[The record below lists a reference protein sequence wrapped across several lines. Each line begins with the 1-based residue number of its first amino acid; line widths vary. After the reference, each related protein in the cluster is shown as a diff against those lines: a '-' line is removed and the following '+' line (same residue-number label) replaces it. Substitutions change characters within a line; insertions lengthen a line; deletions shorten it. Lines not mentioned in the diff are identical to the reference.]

1 MNGFL
6 KNGLLVVG
14 GVGLGSMVTQKA
26 IVDTLHSKEIAMRQ
40 NWRECQEVLFEN
52 RKGADDVLDNLRW
65 VISKYGH
72 ATLADFYDLAGVR
85 ALYEEGG
92 DTMAEYPNNSHSA
105 REKSTATAAGK
116 TEKKLDKVVTGAA
129 KTKKKSE
136 ARRFLNIFAPDD
148 AENVKSSILSDVI
161 VPGVKAAIAD
171 VTSIVLFGDTGR
183 IGSRKSDGSR
193 IAYQKYYDD
202 RRDDRR
208 EYGRPRA
215 AVGFEYD
222 DIIFETRGDAD
233 LVLDQ
238 LESAIAK
245 YEVASVADLYDLA
258 GVTCRNYTA
267 NRYGWSDIQSAKVV
281 RTSEGYVIRLP
292 RAVQIN

>member
-1 MNGFL
+1 
-6 KNGLLVVG
+6 
-14 GVGLGSMVTQKA
+14 
-26 IVDTLHSKEIAMRQ
+26 
-40 NWRECQEVLFEN
+40 
-52 RKGADDVLDNLRW
+52 
-65 VISKYGH
+65 
-72 ATLADFYDLAGVR
+72 
-85 ALYEEGG
+85 
-92 DTMAEYPNNSHSA
+92 MAEYPNNSHSA
-105 REKSTATAAGK
+105 RERSDAAAAGK

-148 AENVKSSILSDVI
+148 AENVKNSILSDVI

-171 VTSIVLFGDTGR
+171 VISIVLFGDTGR
-183 IGSRKSDGSR
+183 IGSRKSGGSR

>member
-1 MNGFL
+1 M
-6 KNGLLVVG
+6 
-14 GVGLGSMVTQKA
+14 
-26 IVDTLHSKEIAMRQ
+26 
-40 NWRECQEVLFEN
+40 
-52 RKGADDVLDNLRW
+52 
-65 VISKYGH
+65 
-72 ATLADFYDLAGVR
+72 
-85 ALYEEGG
+85 
-92 DTMAEYPNNSHSA
+92 
-105 REKSTATAAGK
+105 
-116 TEKKLDKVVTGAA
+116 VTGAA

-171 VTSIVLFGDTGR
+171 VISIVLFGDTGR
-183 IGSRKSDGSR
+183 IGSRKSGGSR

-292 RAVQIN
+292 RAVQINYRHLYPAERHVVGRHHREEDGKLDHWPGQPGGGAQAERGAEVRRQPQDPVLGQQL

>member
-1 MNGFL
+1 
-6 KNGLLVVG
+6 
-14 GVGLGSMVTQKA
+14 
-26 IVDTLHSKEIAMRQ
+26 
-40 NWRECQEVLFEN
+40 
-52 RKGADDVLDNLRW
+52 
-65 VISKYGH
+65 
-72 ATLADFYDLAGVR
+72 
-85 ALYEEGG
+85 
-92 DTMAEYPNNSHSA
+92 MAEYPNNSHSA

-171 VTSIVLFGDTGR
+171 VISIVLFGDTGR
-183 IGSRKSDGSR
+183 IGSRKSGGSR

-292 RAVQIN
+292 RGRFKHYGGASQVRLRDFFGS

>member
-1 MNGFL
+1 M
-6 KNGLLVVG
+6 
-14 GVGLGSMVTQKA
+14 T
-26 IVDTLHSKEIAMRQ
+26 
-40 NWRECQEVLFEN
+40 
-52 RKGADDVLDNLRW
+52 
-65 VISKYGH
+65 
-72 ATLADFYDLAGVR
+72 
-85 ALYEEGG
+85 
-92 DTMAEYPNNSHSA
+92 EYPNNSHSA
-105 REKSTATAAGK
+105 REKSDAAAAGK

-129 KTKKKSE
+129 RTKKKSE
-136 ARRFLNIFAPDD
+136 ARRFLNIFVPEDT
-148 AENVKSSILSDVI
+148 ERVKSSILVDVI
-161 VPGVKAAIAD
+161 VPGVKSAIAD
-171 VTSIVLFGDTGR
+171 MISIILFGDTGR
-183 IGSRKSDGSR
+183 IGGRKSGGSR

-208 EYGRPRA
+208 DYGRPRA

-245 YEVASVADLYDLA
+245 YDVASVADLYDLA

-267 NRYGWSDIQSAKVV
+267 NRYGWTDIQAAKVV

>member
-1 MNGFL
+1 
-6 KNGLLVVG
+6 
-14 GVGLGSMVTQKA
+14 
-26 IVDTLHSKEIAMRQ
+26 
-40 NWRECQEVLFEN
+40 
-52 RKGADDVLDNLRW
+52 
-65 VISKYGH
+65 
-72 ATLADFYDLAGVR
+72 
-85 ALYEEGG
+85 
-92 DTMAEYPNNSHSA
+92 MAEYPNNSHSA
-105 REKSTATAAGK
+105 REKTGTAAGK

-129 KTKKKSE
+129 RTKKKSE
-136 ARRFLNIFAPDD
+136 ARKFFNIFVPDD
-148 AENVKSSILSDVI
+148 TENVKSSILSDVI

-171 VTSIVLFGDTGR
+171 VISIVLFGDTGR
-183 IGSRKSDGSR
+183 IGGRKSGGSR

-222 DIIFETRGDAD
+222 DIVFETRGDAD

-245 YEVASVADLYDLA
+245 YDVASVADLYDLA

-267 NRYGWSDIQSAKVV
+267 NRYGWSDIQAAKVV
-281 RTSEGYVIRLP
+281 RTSDGYVIRLP

>member
-1 MNGFL
+1 
-6 KNGLLVVG
+6 
-14 GVGLGSMVTQKA
+14 
-26 IVDTLHSKEIAMRQ
+26 
-40 NWRECQEVLFEN
+40 
-52 RKGADDVLDNLRW
+52 
-65 VISKYGH
+65 
-72 ATLADFYDLAGVR
+72 
-85 ALYEEGG
+85 
-92 DTMAEYPNNSHSA
+92 MAEYPNNSHSA

-116 TEKKLDKVVTGAA
+116 TEKKLDKVVTGSA
-129 KTKKKSE
+129 KTKNKSE
-136 ARRFLNIFAPDD
+136 ARSFLNICAPDD

-171 VTSIVLFGDTGR
+171 VISIVLFGDTGR
-183 IGSRKSDGSR
+183 IGSRKSGGSR

>member
-1 MNGFL
+1 M
-6 KNGLLVVG
+6 K
-14 GVGLGSMVTQKA
+14 KR
-26 IVDTLHSKEIAMRQ
+26 KRQ
-40 NWRECQEVLFEN
+40 R
-52 RKGADDVLDNLRW
+52 
-65 VISKYGH
+65 H
-72 ATLADFYDLAGVR
+72 
-85 ALYEEGG
+85 
-92 DTMAEYPNNSHSA
+92 
-105 REKSTATAAGK
+105 
-116 TEKKLDKVVTGAA
+116 
-129 KTKKKSE
+129 
-136 ARRFLNIFAPDD
+136 
-148 AENVKSSILSDVI
+148 
-161 VPGVKAAIAD
+161 
-171 VTSIVLFGDTGR
+171 
-183 IGSRKSDGSR
+183 R

>member
-1 MNGFL
+1 
-6 KNGLLVVG
+6 
-14 GVGLGSMVTQKA
+14 
-26 IVDTLHSKEIAMRQ
+26 
-40 NWRECQEVLFEN
+40 
-52 RKGADDVLDNLRW
+52 
-65 VISKYGH
+65 
-72 ATLADFYDLAGVR
+72 
-85 ALYEEGG
+85 
-92 DTMAEYPNNSHSA
+92 MAEYPNNSHSA
-105 REKSTATAAGK
+105 RKRSDAAAAGK
-116 TEKKLDKVVTGAA
+116 TEKKLNKVVTGAA

-136 ARRFLNIFAPDD
+136 APRFLSIFAPDD

-171 VTSIVLFGDTGR
+171 VISIVLFGDTGR
-183 IGSRKSDGSR
+183 IGSRKSGGSR

>member
-1 MNGFL
+1 
-6 KNGLLVVG
+6 
-14 GVGLGSMVTQKA
+14 
-26 IVDTLHSKEIAMRQ
+26 
-40 NWRECQEVLFEN
+40 
-52 RKGADDVLDNLRW
+52 
-65 VISKYGH
+65 
-72 ATLADFYDLAGVR
+72 
-85 ALYEEGG
+85 
-92 DTMAEYPNNSHSA
+92 MAEYPNNSHSA
-105 REKSTATAAGK
+105 RKRSDAAAAGK
-116 TEKKLDKVVTGAA
+116 TEKKLNKVVTGAA

-136 ARRFLNIFAPDD
+136 ARRVLSIFAPDD

-171 VTSIVLFGDTGR
+171 VISIVLFGDTGR
-183 IGSRKSDGSR
+183 IGSRKSGGSR

-267 NRYGWSDIQSAKVV
+267 NRYGWSDIQSVKVV

>member
-1 MNGFL
+1 
-6 KNGLLVVG
+6 
-14 GVGLGSMVTQKA
+14 
-26 IVDTLHSKEIAMRQ
+26 
-40 NWRECQEVLFEN
+40 
-52 RKGADDVLDNLRW
+52 
-65 VISKYGH
+65 
-72 ATLADFYDLAGVR
+72 
-85 ALYEEGG
+85 
-92 DTMAEYPNNSHSA
+92 MAEYPNNSHSA

-136 ARRFLNIFAPDD
+136 ARRFLNIFVPDD

-171 VTSIVLFGDTGR
+171 VISIVLFGDTGR
-183 IGSRKSDGSR
+183 IGNRKSGGSR

-245 YEVASVADLYDLA
+245 YDVASVADLYDLA

-267 NRYGWSDIQSAKVV
+267 NRYGWTDIQAAKVV

>member
-1 MNGFL
+1 
-6 KNGLLVVG
+6 
-14 GVGLGSMVTQKA
+14 
-26 IVDTLHSKEIAMRQ
+26 
-40 NWRECQEVLFEN
+40 
-52 RKGADDVLDNLRW
+52 
-65 VISKYGH
+65 
-72 ATLADFYDLAGVR
+72 
-85 ALYEEGG
+85 
-92 DTMAEYPNNSHSA
+92 MAEYPNNSHSA

-129 KTKKKSE
+129 KKKKKSE

-171 VTSIVLFGDTGR
+171 VISIVLFGDTGR
-183 IGSRKSDGSR
+183 IGSRKSGGSR

>member
-1 MNGFL
+1 
-6 KNGLLVVG
+6 
-14 GVGLGSMVTQKA
+14 
-26 IVDTLHSKEIAMRQ
+26 
-40 NWRECQEVLFEN
+40 
-52 RKGADDVLDNLRW
+52 
-65 VISKYGH
+65 
-72 ATLADFYDLAGVR
+72 
-85 ALYEEGG
+85 
-92 DTMAEYPNNSHSA
+92 MAEYPNNSHSA

-136 ARRFLNIFAPDD
+136 ARRVLNIFVPDD

-171 VTSIVLFGDTGR
+171 VISIVLFGDTGR
-183 IGSRKSDGSR
+183 IGSRKSGGSR

>member
-1 MNGFL
+1 M
-6 KNGLLVVG
+6 
-14 GVGLGSMVTQKA
+14 T
-26 IVDTLHSKEIAMRQ
+26 
-40 NWRECQEVLFEN
+40 
-52 RKGADDVLDNLRW
+52 
-65 VISKYGH
+65 
-72 ATLADFYDLAGVR
+72 
-85 ALYEEGG
+85 
-92 DTMAEYPNNSHSA
+92 EYPNNSHSA
-105 REKSTATAAGK
+105 REKSDAAAAGK

-129 KTKKKSE
+129 RTKKKSE
-136 ARRFLNIFAPDD
+136 ARRFFNIFVPEDT
-148 AENVKSSILSDVI
+148 ERVKSSILVDVI
-161 VPGVKAAIAD
+161 VPGVKSAIAD
-171 VTSIVLFGDTGR
+171 MISIILFGDTGR
-183 IGSRKSDGSR
+183 IGGRKSGGSR

-208 EYGRPRA
+208 DYGRPRA

-245 YEVASVADLYDLA
+245 YDVASVADLYDLA

-267 NRYGWSDIQSAKVV
+267 NRYGWTDIQAAKVV

>member
-1 MNGFL
+1 
-6 KNGLLVVG
+6 
-14 GVGLGSMVTQKA
+14 
-26 IVDTLHSKEIAMRQ
+26 
-40 NWRECQEVLFEN
+40 
-52 RKGADDVLDNLRW
+52 
-65 VISKYGH
+65 
-72 ATLADFYDLAGVR
+72 
-85 ALYEEGG
+85 
-92 DTMAEYPNNSHSA
+92 MAEYPNNSHSA

-136 ARRFLNIFAPDD
+136 ARRFLNIFVPDD

-171 VTSIVLFGDTGR
+171 VISIVLFGDTGR
-183 IGSRKSDGSR
+183 IGSRKSGGSR

>member
-1 MNGFL
+1 
-6 KNGLLVVG
+6 
-14 GVGLGSMVTQKA
+14 
-26 IVDTLHSKEIAMRQ
+26 
-40 NWRECQEVLFEN
+40 
-52 RKGADDVLDNLRW
+52 
-65 VISKYGH
+65 
-72 ATLADFYDLAGVR
+72 
-85 ALYEEGG
+85 
-92 DTMAEYPNNSHSA
+92 MAEYPNNSHSA

-136 ARRFLNIFAPDD
+136 ARRSLNIFAPDD

-171 VTSIVLFGDTGR
+171 VISIVLFGDTGR
-183 IGSRKSDGSR
+183 IGSRKSGGSR

>member
-1 MNGFL
+1 
-6 KNGLLVVG
+6 
-14 GVGLGSMVTQKA
+14 
-26 IVDTLHSKEIAMRQ
+26 
-40 NWRECQEVLFEN
+40 
-52 RKGADDVLDNLRW
+52 
-65 VISKYGH
+65 
-72 ATLADFYDLAGVR
+72 
-85 ALYEEGG
+85 
-92 DTMAEYPNNSHSA
+92 MAEYPNNSHSA

-136 ARRFLNIFAPDD
+136 ARRLLNIFAPDD

-171 VTSIVLFGDTGR
+171 VISIVLFGDTGR
-183 IGSRKSDGSR
+183 IGSRKSGGSR

>member
-1 MNGFL
+1 
-6 KNGLLVVG
+6 
-14 GVGLGSMVTQKA
+14 
-26 IVDTLHSKEIAMRQ
+26 
-40 NWRECQEVLFEN
+40 
-52 RKGADDVLDNLRW
+52 
-65 VISKYGH
+65 
-72 ATLADFYDLAGVR
+72 
-85 ALYEEGG
+85 
-92 DTMAEYPNNSHSA
+92 MAEYPNNSHSA

-161 VPGVKAAIAD
+161 VPGVNAAIAD
-171 VTSIVLFGDTGR
+171 VISIVLFGDTGR
-183 IGSRKSDGSR
+183 IGGRKSGGSR

-222 DIIFETRGDAD
+222 DIIFETGGTPIWCWTSWSRLSPSMRWPRWRISTIWPA
-233 LVLDQ
+233 LP
-238 LESAIAK
+238 
-245 YEVASVADLYDLA
+245 A
-258 GVTCRNYTA
+258 GITRPTA
-267 NRYGWSDIQSAKVV
+267 TAGRIFNR
-281 RTSEGYVIRLP
+281 P
-292 RAVQIN
+292 RWFGRRRAM

>member
-1 MNGFL
+1 
-6 KNGLLVVG
+6 
-14 GVGLGSMVTQKA
+14 
-26 IVDTLHSKEIAMRQ
+26 
-40 NWRECQEVLFEN
+40 
-52 RKGADDVLDNLRW
+52 
-65 VISKYGH
+65 
-72 ATLADFYDLAGVR
+72 
-85 ALYEEGG
+85 
-92 DTMAEYPNNSHSA
+92 MAEYPNNSHSA

-136 ARRFLNIFAPDD
+136 ARRFLSIFAPDD

-171 VTSIVLFGDTGR
+171 VISIVLFGDTGR
-183 IGSRKSDGSR
+183 IGSRKSGGSR

-267 NRYGWSDIQSAKVV
+267 NRYGWADIQSAKVV

>member
-1 MNGFL
+1 
-6 KNGLLVVG
+6 
-14 GVGLGSMVTQKA
+14 
-26 IVDTLHSKEIAMRQ
+26 
-40 NWRECQEVLFEN
+40 
-52 RKGADDVLDNLRW
+52 
-65 VISKYGH
+65 
-72 ATLADFYDLAGVR
+72 
-85 ALYEEGG
+85 
-92 DTMAEYPNNSHSA
+92 MAEYPNNSHSA

-116 TEKKLDKVVTGAA
+116 TEKKLDKVVTGA
-129 KTKKKSE
+129 KKKKKKSE

-171 VTSIVLFGDTGR
+171 VISIVLFGDTGR
-183 IGSRKSDGSR
+183 IGSRKSGGSR

>member
-1 MNGFL
+1 
-6 KNGLLVVG
+6 
-14 GVGLGSMVTQKA
+14 
-26 IVDTLHSKEIAMRQ
+26 
-40 NWRECQEVLFEN
+40 
-52 RKGADDVLDNLRW
+52 
-65 VISKYGH
+65 
-72 ATLADFYDLAGVR
+72 
-85 ALYEEGG
+85 
-92 DTMAEYPNNSHSA
+92 MAEYPNNSHSA
-105 REKSTATAAGK
+105 REKTDTAAGK

-129 KTKKKSE
+129 RTKKKSE
-136 ARRFLNIFAPDD
+136 ARKFINIFVSDD
-148 AENVKSSILSDVI
+148 TENVKSSILSDVI

-171 VTSIVLFGDTGR
+171 VISIVLFGDTGR
-183 IGSRKSDGSR
+183 IGGRKSGGSR

-222 DIIFETRGDAD
+222 DIVFETRGDAD

-245 YEVASVADLYDLA
+245 YDVASVADLYDLA

-267 NRYGWSDIQSAKVV
+267 NRYGWSDIQAAKVV
-281 RTSEGYVIRLP
+281 RTSDGYVIRLP

>member
-1 MNGFL
+1 
-6 KNGLLVVG
+6 
-14 GVGLGSMVTQKA
+14 
-26 IVDTLHSKEIAMRQ
+26 
-40 NWRECQEVLFEN
+40 
-52 RKGADDVLDNLRW
+52 
-65 VISKYGH
+65 
-72 ATLADFYDLAGVR
+72 
-85 ALYEEGG
+85 
-92 DTMAEYPNNSHSA
+92 MAEYPNNSHSA
-105 REKSTATAAGK
+105 REKIDTAAGK

-129 KTKKKSE
+129 RTKKKSE
-136 ARRFLNIFAPDD
+136 ARKFINIFVPDD
-148 AENVKSSILSDVI
+148 TENVKSSILSDVI

-171 VTSIVLFGDTGR
+171 VISIVLFGDTGR
-183 IGSRKSDGSR
+183 IGGRKSGGSR

-222 DIIFETRGDAD
+222 DIVFETRGDAD

-245 YEVASVADLYDLA
+245 YDVASVADLYDLA

-267 NRYGWSDIQSAKVV
+267 NRYGWSDIQAAKVV
-281 RTSEGYVIRLP
+281 RTSDGYVIRLP

>member
-1 MNGFL
+1 M
-6 KNGLLVVG
+6 
-14 GVGLGSMVTQKA
+14 
-26 IVDTLHSKEIAMRQ
+26 
-40 NWRECQEVLFEN
+40 
-52 RKGADDVLDNLRW
+52 
-65 VISKYGH
+65 
-72 ATLADFYDLAGVR
+72 
-85 ALYEEGG
+85 
-92 DTMAEYPNNSHSA
+92 
-105 REKSTATAAGK
+105 
-116 TEKKLDKVVTGAA
+116 DKVVTGAA
-129 KTKKKSE
+129 RTKKKSE
-136 ARRFLNIFAPDD
+136 ARRFLNIFVPDD
-148 AENVKSSILSDVI
+148 AENVKSSILGDVI

-171 VTSIVLFGDTGR
+171 VISIVLFGDTGR
-183 IGSRKSDGSR
+183 IGGRKSGGSR

-215 AVGFEYD
+215 AVAYDYD

-245 YEVASVADLYDLA
+245 YDVASVADLYDLA

-267 NRYGWSDIQSAKVV
+267 NRYGWTDIQAAKVV

>member
-1 MNGFL
+1 MTRTWET
-6 KNGLLVVG
+6 
-14 GVGLGSMVTQKA
+14 GLGSGSGAVSYTHLDVYK
-26 IVDTLHSKEIAMRQ
+26 RQ
-40 NWRECQEVLFEN
+40 
-52 RKGADDVLDNLRW
+52 
-65 VISKYGH
+65 
-72 ATLADFYDLAGVR
+72 
-85 ALYEEGG
+85 
-92 DTMAEYPNNSHSA
+92 
-105 REKSTATAAGK
+105 
-116 TEKKLDKVVTGAA
+116 
-129 KTKKKSE
+129 
-136 ARRFLNIFAPDD
+136 
-148 AENVKSSILSDVI
+148 
-161 VPGVKAAIAD
+161 
-171 VTSIVLFGDTGR
+171 
-183 IGSRKSDGSR
+183 
-193 IAYQKYYDD
+193 
-202 RRDDRR
+202 

>member
-1 MNGFL
+1 
-6 KNGLLVVG
+6 
-14 GVGLGSMVTQKA
+14 
-26 IVDTLHSKEIAMRQ
+26 
-40 NWRECQEVLFEN
+40 
-52 RKGADDVLDNLRW
+52 
-65 VISKYGH
+65 
-72 ATLADFYDLAGVR
+72 
-85 ALYEEGG
+85 
-92 DTMAEYPNNSHSA
+92 MAEYPNNSHSA
-105 REKSTATAAGK
+105 REKTDAAAAGK

-129 KTKKKSE
+129 RTKKKSE
-136 ARRFLNIFAPDD
+136 ARRFLNIFVPDD
-148 AENVKSSILSDVI
+148 AENVKSSILTDVI

-171 VTSIVLFGDTGR
+171 VISIVLFGDTGR
-183 IGSRKSDGSR
+183 IGGRKGGGSR

-245 YEVASVADLYDLA
+245 YDVASVADLYDLA

-267 NRYGWSDIQSAKVV
+267 NRYGWTDIQAAKVV

>member
-1 MNGFL
+1 
-6 KNGLLVVG
+6 
-14 GVGLGSMVTQKA
+14 
-26 IVDTLHSKEIAMRQ
+26 
-40 NWRECQEVLFEN
+40 
-52 RKGADDVLDNLRW
+52 
-65 VISKYGH
+65 
-72 ATLADFYDLAGVR
+72 
-85 ALYEEGG
+85 
-92 DTMAEYPNNSHSA
+92 MAEYPNNSHSA
-105 REKSTATAAGK
+105 RKRSDAAAAGK
-116 TEKKLDKVVTGAA
+116 TEKKLNKVVTGAA

-136 ARRFLNIFAPDD
+136 ARRFLSIFALDD

-171 VTSIVLFGDTGR
+171 VISIVLFGDTGR
-183 IGSRKSDGSR
+183 IGSRKSGGSR

>member
-1 MNGFL
+1 
-6 KNGLLVVG
+6 
-14 GVGLGSMVTQKA
+14 
-26 IVDTLHSKEIAMRQ
+26 
-40 NWRECQEVLFEN
+40 
-52 RKGADDVLDNLRW
+52 
-65 VISKYGH
+65 
-72 ATLADFYDLAGVR
+72 
-85 ALYEEGG
+85 
-92 DTMAEYPNNSHSA
+92 MAEYPNNSHSA

-129 KTKKKSE
+129 KTKKKSA

-148 AENVKSSILSDVI
+148 AENVKSSIRSDVI

-171 VTSIVLFGDTGR
+171 VISIVLFGDTGR
-183 IGSRKSDGSR
+183 IGSRKSGGSR

>member
-1 MNGFL
+1 M
-6 KNGLLVVG
+6 
-14 GVGLGSMVTQKA
+14 
-26 IVDTLHSKEIAMRQ
+26 
-40 NWRECQEVLFEN
+40 
-52 RKGADDVLDNLRW
+52 
-65 VISKYGH
+65 
-72 ATLADFYDLAGVR
+72 
-85 ALYEEGG
+85 
-92 DTMAEYPNNSHSA
+92 
-105 REKSTATAAGK
+105 
-116 TEKKLDKVVTGAA
+116 VTGAA

-136 ARRFLNIFAPDD
+136 ARRFLSIFAPDD

-171 VTSIVLFGDTGR
+171 VISIVLFGDTGR
-183 IGSRKSDGSR
+183 IGSRKSGGSR

>member
-1 MNGFL
+1 
-6 KNGLLVVG
+6 
-14 GVGLGSMVTQKA
+14 
-26 IVDTLHSKEIAMRQ
+26 
-40 NWRECQEVLFEN
+40 
-52 RKGADDVLDNLRW
+52 
-65 VISKYGH
+65 
-72 ATLADFYDLAGVR
+72 
-85 ALYEEGG
+85 
-92 DTMAEYPNNSHSA
+92 MAEYPNNSHSA

-136 ARRFLNIFAPDD
+136 ARRFLSIFAADD

-171 VTSIVLFGDTGR
+171 VISIVLFGDTGR
-183 IGSRKSDGSR
+183 IGSRKSGGSR

>member
-1 MNGFL
+1 
-6 KNGLLVVG
+6 
-14 GVGLGSMVTQKA
+14 
-26 IVDTLHSKEIAMRQ
+26 
-40 NWRECQEVLFEN
+40 
-52 RKGADDVLDNLRW
+52 
-65 VISKYGH
+65 
-72 ATLADFYDLAGVR
+72 
-85 ALYEEGG
+85 
-92 DTMAEYPNNSHSA
+92 MAEYPNNSHSA

-171 VTSIVLFGDTGR
+171 VISIVLFGDTGR
-183 IGSRKSDGSR
+183 IGSRKSGGSR

-222 DIIFETRGDAD
+222 DSRPSPSMRWPRWRISTIWPVLPAGITRPTATAGRIF
-233 LVLDQ
+233 
-238 LESAIAK
+238 
-245 YEVASVADLYDLA
+245 
-258 GVTCRNYTA
+258 
-267 NRYGWSDIQSAKVV
+267 NR
-281 RTSEGYVIRLP
+281 P
-292 RAVQIN
+292 RWFGRRRAM